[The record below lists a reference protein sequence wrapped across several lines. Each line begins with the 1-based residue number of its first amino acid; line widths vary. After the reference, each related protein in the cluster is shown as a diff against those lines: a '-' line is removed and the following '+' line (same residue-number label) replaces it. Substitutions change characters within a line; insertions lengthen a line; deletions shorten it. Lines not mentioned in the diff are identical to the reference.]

1 MWLHLV
7 TTSKI
12 PSPQMC
18 HAWEIVI
25 DCASAGL
32 QQQRSPTASELL
44 KSCEKFLKGSIWI
57 QEKIQLL
64 NTHYRQINLFE
75 WVWWMWA
82 MQSNK
87 TRKNETEKIT
97 RKHFF
102 NGAQQ
107 HFCAP
112 LSPLRSF
119 IVSWIAQKGLLK
131 HPNKRSSIYVVMST
145 NSWSYSFEKVSLTEE
160 ETVYIHVRLNEDDGT
175 L

>member
-1 MWLHLV
+1 MCLHLV

-87 TRKNETEKIT
+87 TRKKRNWENHKET
-97 RKHFF
+97 FF
-102 NGAQQ
+102 QWSTAPVL
-107 HFCAP
+107 CAP
-112 LSPLRSF
+112 LASSLLHSF
-119 IVSWIAQKGLLK
+119 VNSA
-131 HPNKRSSIYVVMST
+131 KRSTETSQQKIKYLC
-145 NSWSYSFEKVSLTEE
+145 SYE
-160 ETVYIHVRLNEDDGT
+160 H
-175 L
+175 